1 MSSVPASTPASSPP
15 PSEEPGIETV
25 SSRQLSEVPLLDD
38 DDEFQGRLARL
49 ERILDKSFT
58 YSQLLGE
65 QMDKEKR
72 TSALRAAMAMS
83 SKPKSTNASTTT
95 RRRGALQRAP
105 RKRPRCSDLEPEHN
119 TKDADEVKEEATN
132 PDANDPSAPRPKFLQ
147 PSLITG
153 ATLKDYQL
161 DGVEWMVSLDKNG
174 VSGILADEMGLGK
187 TLQTIAFNA
196 HLRELGHFRPFLIV
210 CPLSVIHNWIEEFRR
225 FAPSIPV
232 CMYHGS
238 PTDRAELR
246 RTVMREPDD
255 GSEDTAQAFESV
267 MVKEKL
273 SQPNRKGK
281 RKATKSSARAAPRR
295 SMFTRKRKAESDE
308 DDDDYQEDDQESDEE
323 EAPRARHTKAKNNTK
338 NKNTRSLPVQ
348 TRETFPVV
356 VTTYEMI
363 IRDRPQLSKYNWG
376 YIVVDEGHR
385 LKNLNCKL
393 IQEIKRYPS
402 AGRMILTGTPLQN
415 NLSELWSLLNFILPD
430 IFDDLDSFQEWFN
443 LGTLQSRFSPSQA
456 TQLIS
461 TIHGIL
467 KPFLL
472 RRLKVDVLGKSL
484 PPKKEYVIYCPL
496 SVEQRHLY
504 DAIVEGSLRHL
515 LLSRGG
521 ENADKKKIEID
532 MNAPRKLRDKTKSGV
547 VAYDVDGSDD
557 DEYFENLD
565 EGGVEQPKNAEND
578 LAELGR
584 QHRLRESIKGINNLR
599 LQNSVMQLRKACS
612 HPLLFDAGLTE
623 AEALSGTATAEELVD
638 TSGKM
643 MVLERLLDELF
654 ARGHKVLLF
663 SQFTTM
669 LDIIETWATELK
681 EWNTCRIDGK
691 THPLDRRE
699 QMNTFQQGGDRPDAP
714 RLFLLST
721 RAGGLGINL
730 TAADTVIFYDQ
741 DWNPQMDIQAQ
752 DRAHRIGQTKPV
764 LIFRLVTAHTIEQ
777 RIMHRASEKRQL
789 EALVI
794 AKGKFKMPG
803 QTGRTKAE
811 VLGEMATALLKLES
825 ENIEVVPVTREGKR
839 GVLSDEDLDMLLD
852 RSEAVFVDRGKGWS
866 AGGGVVVAHAHDTTT
881 GKPVSGREDDGE
893 VGSGA
898 TAVPAASAPPVV
910 GKRAAFAVY
919 EAPVNQA
926 NEWVSKL
933 MGEDVSE

>member
-1 MSSVPASTPASSPP
+1 MSKSPAPSSPGQFVMSSVPASTAASSPP
-15 PSEEPGIETV
+15 PSEDPAIETP
-25 SSRQLSEVPLLDD
+25 SSRQSQPSEALLLDD

-49 ERILDKSFT
+49 GRILDKSFT
-58 YSQLLGE
+58 YSKLLGE

-72 TSALRAAMAMS
+72 TSALRAAMAVS
-83 SKPKSTNASTTT
+83 SKPKSTNASST
-95 RRRGALQRAP
+95 RRRGAVQ
-105 RKRPRCSDLEPEHN
+105 RKRPRLSDELEHDN
-119 TKDADEVKEEATN
+119 KDANEPSAEAK
-132 PDANDPSAPRPKFLQ
+132 PDANDPSAPRPRFLQ
-147 PSLITG
+147 PSLVTG

-232 CMYHGS
+232 CLYHGS

-255 GSEDTAQAFESV
+255 GSEVTAHASESV
-267 MVKEKL
+267 MVKQNKPP
-273 SQPNRKGK
+273 QPK
-281 RKATKSSARAAPRR
+281 RNVKKATKPRVAPRHSIR
-295 SMFTRKRKAESDE
+295 RRRLRGRMI
-308 DDDDYQEDDQESDEE
+308 QESEEE
-323 EAPRARHTKAKNNTK
+323 EAPRVRNTK
-338 NKNTRSLPVQ
+338 SKNDTKSKNTRSLPVQ
-348 TRETFPVV
+348 TRATFPVV

-363 IRDRPQLSKYNWG
+363 IRDRPHLSKYNWG

-430 IFDDLDSFQEWFN
+430 IFDDLDAFQEWFN
-443 LGTLQSRFSPSQA
+443 LGTLQSRMSPSQA

-496 SVEQRHLY
+496 SVEQRNLY

-515 LLSRGG
+515 LLSRGN
-521 ENADKKKIEID
+521 ENAGDKMVKVDI
-532 MNAPRKLRDKTKSGV
+532 NAPRKLRDKRKSGV
-547 VAYDVDGSDD
+547 AKYDVDGSDD
-557 DEYFENLD
+557 DEYFETLD
-565 EGGVEQPKNAEND
+565 NGESSAPKNVGND

-584 QHRLRESIKGINNLR
+584 QHRLRQSSI
-599 LQNSVMQLRKACS
+599 VMQLRKACS
-612 HPLLFDAGLTE
+612 HPLLFDAE
-623 AEALSGTATAEELVD
+623 TAEELVD
-638 TSGKM
+638 SSGKM

-669 LDIIETWATELK
+669 LDIIESWAIDLK
-681 EWNTCRIDGK
+681 GWNICRIDGK
-691 THPLDRRE
+691 TDPLERRE
-699 QMNTFQQGGDRPDAP
+699 QMNTFQQGGNRRDAP

-764 LIFRLVTAHTIEQ
+764 LIFRLVTAHTVEE

-811 VLGEMATALLKLES
+811 VLGEMAVALLKLES
-825 ENIEVVPVTREGKR
+825 EQIEVVPATREGKR

-852 RSEAVFVDRGKGWS
+852 RNEAVFLDRGKGWS
-866 AGGGVVVAHAHDTTT
+866 AGGGVIVAAHDTDA
-881 GKPVSGREDDGE
+881 GKPAVGEGDGKVSAGD
-893 VGSGA
+893 A
-898 TAVPAASAPPVV
+898 AAVPQPVV

-919 EAPVNQA
+919 SAPVNQA
-926 NEWVSKL
+926 NEWVAKL
-933 MGEDVSE
+933 MGEDVQE